1 MAPDLPAAGSSIS
14 RDELRDLW
22 PILTTEERVDGLRL
36 LPRPDAEDLYLELS
50 SADQCALVRGLPT
63 AERRMWLRLLAPDDV
78 VDLIQHAPPE
88 EHAGLVALLDVVTQ
102 HDAAALLAF
111 KADEAGGLMNPR
123 YARLR
128 PEMTVGE
135 AIGYLRKQ
143 VTGPSETP
151 TSTISYAYV
160 LDLQQ
165 RLLGVVSF
173 AELLAAPNE
182 RLVRDMMHTDVVTV
196 PEDMDQEAVGRLLAQ
211 HNFIA
216 IPVVDA
222 ERRMKGIVTADDVLD
237 VVEEEA
243 TEDIQKLGGTA
254 ALDAPYL
261 ATGVW
266 GMVKKRVGWLGV
278 LFVSEMF
285 TASAMTIFEDELRRL
300 IFLVTFV
307 PLIISS
313 GGNSGSQATTLV
325 IRAMALGQVQL
336 SDWWRVMRQEMLSGA
351 LLGAIL
357 GLVGALRVVA
367 WEAAFQAYGGHGTEV
382 AITIGVTILG
392 VVAWGSTVGGMLPIL
407 LRRLGLDPASASA
420 PFVAT
425 LVDVTGILIYFGA
438 ATLVL
443 GHAIAP

>member
-1 MAPDLPAAGSSIS
+1 MPPDAPPPDAPSIS
-14 RDELRDLW
+14 IEELRDLW
-22 PILTTEERVDGLRL
+22 PILTAEERVDGLRL
-36 LPRPDAEDLYLELS
+36 LPRPHAEDLYLELS
-50 SADQCALVRGLPT
+50 AADQCALVRALPQ

-78 VDLIQHAPPE
+78 VDLIQNAPAS
-88 EHAGLVALLDVVTQ
+88 EHAGLIALLDEVTQ

-111 KADEAGGLMNPR
+111 KEDEAGGLMNPR

-128 PEMTVGE
+128 PDMTVGE

-143 VTGPSETP
+143 VGSP
-151 TSTISYAYV
+151 TSSISYAYV
-160 LDLQQ
+160 LDAAQ

-173 AELLAAPNE
+173 AELLRAPNE
-182 RLVRDMMHTDVVTV
+182 RVVREIMRPQVVTV

-211 HNFIA
+211 HDFIA

-222 ERRMKGIVTADDVLD
+222 EGRMKGIVTADDVLD

-243 TEDIQKLGGTA
+243 TEDIQKLGGSS

-261 ATGVW
+261 EMGVV

-325 IRAMALGQVQL
+325 IRAMALGQVGI
-336 SDWWRVMRQEMLSGA
+336 SDWWRVMRQEVLSGA
-351 LLGAIL
+351 LLGTIL
-357 GLVGALRVVA
+357 GLLGALRVGVWESLFHTYSPHGPQVA
-367 WEAAFQAYGGHGTEV
+367 L
-382 AITIGVTILG
+382 TIGFTILG
-392 VVAWGSTVGGMLPIL
+392 VVTWGSTVGGMLPIL

-425 LVDVTGILIYFGA
+425 LVDVTGILIYFAASTLILGA
-438 ATLVL
+438 AL
-443 GHAIAP
+443 G